1 MKTSLYERILCKLQ
15 TSEGYSP
22 MTMFKL
28 IKNINLISRKTV
40 YTMIKYSAC
49 VRRRELNFEIEAVF
63 DMCQNFFVLHS
74 NQVDNSV
81 SIIKLQSVCL

>member
-15 TSEGYSP
+15 TSAGYIP

-40 YTMIKYSAC
+40 YTIIKYSAC

-63 DMCQNFFVLHS
+63 DMCQNFLVFTFKSGRQLSLNH
-74 NQVDNSV
+74 
-81 SIIKLQSVCL
+81 